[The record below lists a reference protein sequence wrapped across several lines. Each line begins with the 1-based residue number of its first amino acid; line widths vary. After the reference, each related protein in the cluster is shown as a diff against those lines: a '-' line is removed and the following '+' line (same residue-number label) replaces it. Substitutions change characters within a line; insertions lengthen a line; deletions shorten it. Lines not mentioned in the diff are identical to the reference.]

1 MIPILYSTITEGVVP
16 TTYGVG
22 PLTDCLSCEVTE
34 ERNGSY
40 ELTLSYASQGIHA
53 EDIVPNACIMAKPN
67 FTDDPQLF
75 RIYKVGK
82 NMNGRFEVNARH
94 ISYDLSGKVI
104 TTGTASNCADA
115 CSLLEG
121 SAGDFTIDTDKSVTA
136 NFEIK
141 EPSSVRSWFGG
152 KQGSLL
158 DVYGTAEWHFDNF
171 ECHLKLHR
179 GADRG
184 VEIRYGKN
192 LTQLSQEVDISNLV
206 TSVTPYY
213 IDNETG
219 TKVIGAKVTTDLATD
234 VIRDI
239 AMDFSS
245 DVDTKSA
252 TPIVEQLAV
261 LTDRYI
267 ANNILTRALSTITLD
282 FVQLSSLQERVDLC
296 DTVSIFY
303 EPLGISVTSKC
314 ISTTWDVLK
323 DRYTKTVFG
332 DVKNDITDS
341 IISQEKQIDEKVTRT
356 QLEQSVEHATDLISG
371 NLGGYVVLHDSNA
384 DGEPDELL
392 IMNTDDIA
400 TATQVWRWNNSGLG
414 YSGTGYAG
422 PYGTAI
428 TADGKIVADY
438 ILAGTMSANLIKGGT
453 LKLGSNLNA
462 SGLLQVYDE
471 ANTLIAQLDKN
482 GLKMYGV
489 DGFYL
494 LINPSVGFSGYDRL
508 DNRLFWV
515 DKDEFHQKKA
525 VIEEE
530 ITLCS
535 KMRFIPIEIYDEND
549 QLVNDGIGLVSVIE

>member
-22 PLTDCLSCEVTE
+22 PLDCLSCEVTE

-152 KQGSLL
+152 KAGSLL

-213 IDNETG
+213 IDSETG

-245 DVDTKSA
+245 DVDTESA

-400 TATQVWRWNNSGLG
+400 TATRVWRWNNSGLG

-438 ILAGTMSANLIKGGT
+438 ILTGTMSANLIKGGT

>member
-67 FTDDPQLF
+67 FTDGPQLF

-121 SAGDFTIDTDKSVTA
+121 SAGAFTIDTDKSVTA

-152 KQGSLL
+152 KAGSLL

-213 IDNETG
+213 IDSETG

-245 DVDTKSA
+245 DVDTESA
-252 TPIVEQLAV
+252 TPIAEQLAV

-282 FVQLSSLQERVDLC
+282 FVQLSSLQERVDLG
-296 DTVSIFY
+296 DTVSIVY
-303 EPLGISVTSKC
+303 EPLGISVASKC

-341 IISQEKQIDEKVTRT
+341 IISQEKQIEEKVTRT
-356 QLEQSVEHATDLISG
+356 QLVQSVEHATDLISG

>member
-22 PLTDCLSCEVTE
+22 PLTDCLSCEVAE

-67 FTDDPQLF
+67 FTDGPQLF

-121 SAGDFTIDTDKSVTA
+121 SAGAFTIDTDKSVTA

-152 KQGSLL
+152 KAGSLL

-213 IDNETG
+213 IDSETG

-245 DVDTKSA
+245 DVDTESA
-252 TPIVEQLAV
+252 TPIAEQLAV

-341 IISQEKQIDEKVTRT
+341 IISQEKQIEEKVTRT

-535 KMRFIPIEIYDEND
+535 KMRFIPIEIYDGND
-549 QLVNDGIGLVSVIE
+549 QLINDGIGLVSVIE